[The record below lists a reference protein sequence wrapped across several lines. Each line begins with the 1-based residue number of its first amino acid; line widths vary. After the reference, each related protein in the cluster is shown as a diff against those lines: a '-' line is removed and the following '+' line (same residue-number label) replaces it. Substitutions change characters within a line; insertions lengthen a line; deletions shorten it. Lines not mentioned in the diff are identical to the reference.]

1 MQSGHRRGEKRKA
14 SGRTKAAYEGQVCPV
29 ADSFR
34 LGSGRFGD
42 TSSRLAHLSR
52 ICHRGSWAF
61 HLLLPLE
68 PPKLSSRLFEWMGD
82 RAMRKV
88 SLISMQLVACGL
100 LFFSVAAAAQE
111 PAKPAKAAP
120 SPTPTIDQSLEWN
133 AVFNPKMS
141 PDGKRVVYELQK

>member
-29 ADSFR
+29 ADSFCV
-34 LGSGRFGD
+34 GSGGFGD
-42 TSSRLAHLSR
+42 TSARLARLSR
-52 ICHRGSWAF
+52 ICHRGNWAF

-88 SLISMQLVACGL
+88 SLISMQLVACSL
-100 LFFSVAAAAQE
+100 LFFSMARAPQS
-111 PAKPAKAAP
+111 PANLWYTALSTTLTLITTRAC
-120 SPTPTIDQSLEWN
+120 TSLT
-133 AVFNPKMS
+133 VPK
-141 PDGKRVVYELQK
+141 